1 MAVAG
6 GIEIPVTLG
15 GVKEL
20 RQEIKNLR
28 GELINATDPKE
39 VARLSENIGELSDKL
54 KDANEKASVF
64 ASGSK
69 FEQASNA
76 FSLMKGQIASLDF
89 EGAGESASLFAN
101 RIKAINPAEF
111 GTQIKG
117 LISIVGNLGKAF
129 VTMGLSLMANPIFL
143 IATAIAGIV
152 AIIGVL
158 LNKLGVLK
166 PILNA
171 IGSIFRAIGDAIG
184 WVVQQVKDFLDWLG
198 LTNFAE
204 QEAANKS
211 AEAQEKRADAYEKA
225 SKNRISAIDQAIRME
240 QLDGKNTVDMEIR
253 KQELIR
259 QTARERVK
267 ALQAR
272 YQAMITSGDY
282 DKEEI
287 KKLKEDLATQR
298 EAIKSSTNE
307 IAYILKKDRVDKE
320 KADTEAKNKAVE
332 TAKAEAK
339 ERADAYRKYKEDRQ
353 AIEREIQDL
362 IIQGMKDGEEKERA
376 EINAKYQRAIEDVKA
391 NEKYLKDERVRVIE
405 LLRQEQSNQ
414 LNAID
419 EAKHREEV
427 ERKQEQ
433 EKELR
438 DIELQSRNQL
448 IEEIEELE
456 NAYQESQL
464 PKEEQELNAIREKYF
479 TQLELAR
486 QYGIDTAILEEAQLS
501 ELNAIRQKYAD
512 EEAERQKT
520 TRQKNIDAVKGS
532 FQAIGSIAEAWAG
545 KDKERQKK
553 AFKVQKAMNIATATI
568 DTYKGA
574 VSAFASAGNPIM
586 GAVFAALTVAA
597 GLANI
602 VKIKNTQF
610 EDGGGGSTPSVGATA
625 SASSTA
631 VQPAFSFQ
639 GSGNNANNLSS
650 QNGFSNITVKA
661 VVSESEVTETQNK
674 VSKYKDN
681 ATL

>member
-101 RIKAINPAEF
+101 RIKAINPQEF

-171 IGSIFRAIGDAIG
+171 IGSVFRAIGDAIG

-204 QEAANKS
+204 QEFANKS

-225 SKNRISAIDQAIRME
+225 SKKRISAIDQAIRME
-240 QLDGKNTVDMEIR
+240 QLDGKNTVDMEVR

-307 IAYILKKDRVDKE
+307 IAYIRKKDRVDKE
-320 KADTEAKNKAVE
+320 KAENESKNKAVE

-391 NEKYLKDERVRVIE
+391 NERYLKDERVRVIE

-448 IEEIEELE
+448 IEDIEALE

-486 QYGIDTAILEEAQLS
+486 QYGIDTAILEEAQQS

-625 SASSTA
+625 SASTTA

-650 QNGFSNITVKA
+650 QNDFSNITVKA